1 MDMSLEQPSSFKR
14 FLRTWRRE
22 IIRGGVLFTLVL
34 CAGLIVRGAVRN
46 VKARIP
52 ESLGALGSFG
62 NFDWGDGE
70 GGNLFDHGRSTGDE
84 WHYQTKLKDGQQVW
98 IRNTN
103 GPVEVVGGTGDALE
117 VHAEKSWRH
126 SGPSSVHLM
135 KVETDRGVTICAM
148 WEAREERCEDGG
160 EYRMNGVRK
169 NDVAVRFTVVLPR
182 GVHLDVSTVNGGVD
196 VDAVSAPVEANT
208 VNGRIAVSTSKGP
221 IVANTVNGSIEANM
235 QELAGGDVKLTTVN
249 GSVSAGLPLRINANI
264 DAETVNGRVE
274 TEFPVKIVGKIS
286 PRHLRGTLGNGGAT
300 LKLVTVNG
308 SITLHEAE
316 ANPNPNPDMHGH
328 LAPMPRVRVDVKTP
342 QPAQAPQPPQHPQR

>member
-34 CAGLIVRGAVRN
+34 CAGLIIRGAVRN

-62 NFDWGDGE
+62 DFEWGDGE
-70 GGNLFDHGRSTGDE
+70 GGNLFGHGRSAGDE
-84 WHYQTKLKDGQQVW
+84 WHYKILLKDGQQVW

-103 GPVEVVGGTGDALE
+103 GPIEVVGGTSDSLE

-126 SGPSSVHLM
+126 SSPQSVQI
-135 KVETDRGVTICAM
+135 VPVPTERGITICAM
-148 WEAREERCEDGG
+148 WEAREQKCEEGG

-169 NDVAVRFTVVLPR
+169 NDVAVRFTVALPR
-182 GVHLDVSTVNGGVD
+182 GVHLDVSTVNGGLEVD
-196 VDAVSAPVEANT
+196 GVSAPVNANT
-208 VNGRIAVSTSKGP
+208 VNGRIAVSTSNGP

-249 GSVSAGLPLRINANI
+249 GSVSAGLPHKINANI

-274 TEFPVKIVGKIS
+274 TDFTVKIMGKIS
-286 PRHLRGTLGNGGAT
+286 PRHLRGTIGNGGST

-308 SITLHEAE
+308 SISLHEAD
-316 ANPNPNPDMHGH
+316 ANPTPRPDV
-328 LAPMPRVRVDVKTP
+328 RVRVEAPRTP
-342 QPAQAPQPPQHPQR
+342 HPPHQP